1 MDSGAFKA
9 ASPGAQKEGRRRSF
23 DQPLLQ
29 VQALLKM
36 VFRVQ
41 KRHGRPRKVGTDSEH
56 DNPDRS
62 GVATPD

>member
-36 VFRVQ
+36 VFGVQ
-41 KRHGRPRKVGTDSEH
+41 EWHRLPRRAGTYSEH
-56 DNPDRS
+56 DSPNIS
-62 GVATPD
+62 TAATPD